1 MDISNSALVPAY
13 GERVVLQR
21 APLGWADVSIDRL
34 FPSASTRAHR
44 ERRAV
49 AEFARRV
56 NALGDLREASAPA
69 RLEVLGALRGL
80 VQTIDTASYVAPT
93 GRYGRRVLRQDPAG
107 WSLAAITLRNGQQT
121 EAHDHDGWGAVV
133 TVQGIERDRRY
144 RLDET
149 GELRLIAERDYR
161 PGTGYLFDPTDIHQP
176 AGADPRRLTI
186 ALHLLVQDDEA
197 GQHRH
202 EGNGS

>member
-1 MDISNSALVPAY
+1 MPAF
-13 GERVVLQR
+13 GERAIFQR
-21 APLGWADVSIDRL
+21 SRPGWADVSIDRL
-34 FPSASTRAHR
+34 FPSASMRTYR

-56 NALGDLREASAPA
+56 NALGDLRAASVQN
-69 RLEVLGALRGL
+69 RLEVLDALRGL
-80 VQTIDTASYVAPT
+80 APAVDTVACVAPT
-93 GRYGRRVLRQDPAG
+93 NRYGRRVLREDRAS

-149 GELRLIAERDYR
+149 GELRLIAERDYQ

-176 AGADPRRLTI
+176 AGADSRRLTI
-186 ALHLLVQDDEA
+186 ALHLLVRDHGA

-202 EGNGS
+202 EGDGS